1 MEDLNM
7 KSRMLK
13 ILAAAGVVLAL
24 VTGAVVAVAATDS
37 NDAPNSQ
44 ADAQEQAQGAWLG
57 VVVDDTA
64 DADGVLVVHVA
75 QDGPAADA
83 GLDSGDTITAI
94 DNAAVNSH
102 DDLKAAIDGYT
113 AGDEVTLTVTKKDA
127 DSSEEVKVTLG
138 EPLARSK
145 IGAFHGGFGDV
156 EGLIGENF
164 DRFLGGT
171 FRYLDD
177 DGSEI
182 TVETVPGTITAI
194 SDTEIT
200 IDVNGDEGDRTFS
213 IGEDAKVPEG
223 LDAGN
228 RAVVTLENEELKAV
242 HGGDFPMMPVGP
254 GGFRGPIRGAL
265 PRICEEIEDGAFP
278 RMDKFCD
285 EIAPP
290 DAQAE
295 PTPGA

>member
-1 MEDLNM
+1 
-7 KSRMLK
+7 MLK

-24 VTGAVVAVAATDS
+24 VTGAVVAVAATDG
-37 NDAPNSQ
+37 NDAPDSQ

-64 DADGVLVVHVA
+64 DADGVFVVHVA
-75 QDGPAADA
+75 PDGPAANA

-94 DNAAVNSH
+94 DDAAVHSH
-102 DDLKAAIDGYT
+102 DDLKAAIDGHA
-113 AGDEVTLTVTKKDA
+113 AGDEVTLTVTKEGA
-127 DSSEEVKVTLG
+127 DGSEDVTVTLSERPEVQEFRG
-138 EPLARSK
+138 
-145 IGAFHGGFGDV
+145 GFGHGFGDV

-200 IDVNGDEGDRTFS
+200 IDVNGDEGERTFS
-213 IGEDAKVPEG
+213 IGEDARVSEG

-228 RAVVTLENEELKAV
+228 RAVVTLENDELKAV
-242 HGGDFPMMPVGP
+242 HGGEFPMMPLGP

-265 PRICEEIEDGAFP
+265 PRICEGIEDGTFP

-285 EIAPP
+285 EVTPP